1 MSEDKKTIELND
13 EDLEKVNGG
22 ALTYQNGKEF
32 SVAIGDV
39 VNVSGYINGFDGA
52 YCLVS
57 ISTLNAYKF
66 VKYTQGAK
74 YVEEA
79 IRFTVIPS
87 GVTITKIGHDDEFVV
102 YNA

>member
-1 MSEDKKTIELND
+1 MVEENKNIELKD

-22 ALTYQNGKEF
+22 VLCYQDGKEF

-39 VNVSGYINGFDGA
+39 VTVSGYINGFDGD

-57 ISTLNAYKF
+57 ISILNAYKF
-66 VKYTQGAK
+66 VKYSQGAK

-79 IRFTVIPS
+79 IRFTKIPS
-87 GVTITKIGHDDEFVV
+87 GVTITKKSHDDEFVV